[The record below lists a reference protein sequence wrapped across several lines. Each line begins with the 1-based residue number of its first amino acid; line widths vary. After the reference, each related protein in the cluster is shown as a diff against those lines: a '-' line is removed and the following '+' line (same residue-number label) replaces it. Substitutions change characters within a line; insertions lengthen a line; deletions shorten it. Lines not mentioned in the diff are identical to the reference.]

1 MVAVPK
7 VCLKYIMRKA
17 KAIEVVVMRVA
28 MKTRLEWIV
37 SHKLIRLDFMLV
49 VNQNWVVA
57 TKKIP
62 EIEDSRSPIVRFICI
77 RRLFAIFRNKGFLSR
92 LDWSLLVLSGG
103 SLFLPLRN

>member
-1 MVAVPK
+1 
-7 VCLKYIMRKA
+7 MRKA
-17 KAIEVVVMRVA
+17 KAIEVVVMRVE

-77 RRLFAIFRNKGFLSR
+77 RRLFAIFRIKWFFVTFGLEPAGSFR
-92 LDWSLLVLSGG
+92 G